1 MAQASQVEGSAPRQA
16 TVLATA
22 APLYMAFGACLG
34 LLQVSVPTIL
44 QREGLPLEYA
54 GFLALL
60 FLPFGLSGLW
70 APLVDRFRPFG
81 LDRRI
86 GWVVLCQ
93 SLVILSLLA
102 AGLAGPR
109 NLALL
114 VPALVLLA
122 FAAATMDVA
131 LDGYLAETATP
142 ESRAQRGGVKVSGMY
157 LGMISGAALALFLFE
172 RLGWLAL
179 LACGAGVAALAL
191 AAFLT
196 FYVPA
201 TSLSMRGTPSFRDFF
216 VTRRMF
222 RRVLPLMLIGL
233 LLGLGLGAPRLL
245 LIENGLS
252 FAAIATI
259 FGITSM
265 GAGLVGAL
273 IGAEIG
279 RRWSIRTALLLAA
292 LLFAS
297 GTLFLGFASGSLFAN
312 NLAAGFIVGCCA
324 LAYGA
329 LYGGVSG
336 LALGWVDANQAA
348 TDYALV
354 QSLWNLSLIGGSA
367 LAGMALVK
375 LGTALFVIAGL
386 GVLAGILLLIKTP
399 SAK

>member
-1 MAQASQVEGSAPRQA
+1 M
-16 TVLATA
+16 LATA

-44 QREGLPLEYA
+44 QREGMPLEYA

-81 LDRRI
+81 FDRRV

-93 SLVILSLLA
+93 SVVILSLLA

-179 LACGAGVAALAL
+179 LACGAGVASLAL
-191 AAFLT
+191 IAFLT

-201 TSLSMRGTPSFRDFF
+201 ASLTMRSAPSFREFF

-222 RRVLPLMLIGL
+222 RKVLPLMLIGI

-245 LIENGLS
+245 FIENGLS

-297 GTLFLGFASGSLFAN
+297 GTLFLGFASGGLFAN
-312 NLAAGFIVGCCA
+312 ILAAGFIVGCCA

-348 TDYALV
+348 TDYAIV

-375 LGTALFVIAGL
+375 LGALLFVIAGL
-386 GVLAGILLLIKTP
+386 GVLGGILVLIKAPTTE
-399 SAK
+399 